1 MSVKN
6 YSLHNFAGKVLRHKN
21 VNERQATERQ
31 CLRQT
36 VNVIDQFFIRY
47 NRNKVSKEYST
58 AYKVNS
64 EQFEEM
70 PNSYYKPSRAHLKK
84 T

>member
-1 MSVKN
+1 MIHST
-6 YSLHNFAGKVLRHKN
+6 FPR
-21 VNERQATERQ
+21 ET
-31 CLRQT
+31 
-36 VNVIDQFFIRY
+36 IDQFFIRY

-64 EQFEEM
+64 EHFEEM

-84 T
+84 PSQKHMIYKISLLKNTKITSKTN